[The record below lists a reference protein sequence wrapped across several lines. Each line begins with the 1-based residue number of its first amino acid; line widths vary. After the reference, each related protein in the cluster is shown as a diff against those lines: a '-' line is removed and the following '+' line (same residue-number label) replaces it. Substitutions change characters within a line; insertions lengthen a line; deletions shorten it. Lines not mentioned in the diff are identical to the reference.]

1 MTYTLTYTC
10 CGREKEYTNR
20 RSWCNAKKKLK
31 DTGIFRCHKCYGK
44 EISEVY
50 KGVKKPEYK
59 RILKEKNHFR
69 DCPSCGVQMGYT
81 TRKLLTEAI
90 RKQTVCNTCSGVI
103 NKKGYKLNNKLT
115 TEDRLEAIAK
125 REGYPDYKTYYAT
138 FEDRKKYHRKVWN
151 LTYKQP
157 IELLENFDKRGKSGI
172 DGAHQLDHIIP
183 IKYGFENNIPAEEIA
198 HISNLRMITWE
209 ENISKGSKHYP
220 YLR

>member
-1 MTYTLTYTC
+1 MTYTLKATC
-10 CGREKEYTNR
+10 CGKEKQYTNR

-31 DTGIFRCHKCYGK
+31 DTNSLLCKECYAK
-44 EISEVY
+44 KASELY
-50 KGVKKPEYK
+50 KGVKNPNYK
-59 RILKEKNHFR
+59 RLGTEKKHFKE
-69 DCPSCGVQMGYT
+69 CSSCGDQMGYAT
-81 TRKLLTEAI
+81 DKLLKESIRLGTICNKCSAI
-90 RKQTVCNTCSGVI
+90 LYG
-103 NKKGYKLNNKLT
+103 KGKKLNDLLDQDK
-115 TEDRLEAIAK
+115 RLEMIAK